1 MMVFRMNSKK
11 IIFDTRWIGEHG
23 IGRFAKEVFDDEI
36 FDPIKIKGNPISIF
50 DVFKLTFYLFL
61 NRNFYFSPGFN
72 APLFFLNRTAITIH
86 DLNHIDVDANTS
98 FLKRLYYRFILKRA
112 CRKAAI
118 IFTVSEFSKT
128 RILDWSGVEPD
139 KVKVVYNGV
148 SSAFHRDIQLYEPG
162 FAYIFI
168 VGNRKLHK
176 NEDRAL
182 IAFAKANINK
192 NIKVLF
198 SGQPSE
204 ELLNIAK
211 KFNISDRVKFLGRLS
226 EKELA
231 STYKG
236 AICLLFPSLYEGF
249 GLPLIESIACGTP
262 VISSNTTA
270 LKEISLNKVLSVDPL
285 NIEDITNKIEL
296 AVNHREEI
304 LPYFLNN
311 NNYLAKFSWLKAK
324 KEIKY
329 NLMLEI
335 NKC

>member
-1 MMVFRMNSKK
+1 MVFRMNSKK

-36 FDPIKIKGNPISIF
+36 FDPIKIRGNPISIF
-50 DVFKLTFYLFL
+50 DVFKLTFYLFF

-128 RILDWSGVEPD
+128 RILDWSGVEPN

-148 SSAFHRDIQLYEPG
+148 SSAFHKDVQPYKPG
-162 FAYIFI
+162 FPYIFI

-176 NEDRAL
+176 NENRAL
-182 IAFAKANINK
+182 LAFAKANINK
-192 NIKVLF
+192 DIKVLF
-198 SGQPSE
+198 SGQPSD
-204 ELLNIAK
+204 ELLNTVK
-211 KFNISDRVKFLGRLS
+211 ELNISNRVHFLGRMS
-226 EKELA
+226 EEELA

-236 AICLLFPSLYEGF
+236 ALCLLFPSLYEGF
-249 GLPLIESIACGTP
+249 GLPAIEAMACGTP
-262 VISSNTTA
+262 VITSNTTS
-270 LKEISLNKVLSVDPL
+270 LKEIANKSALLVNPEKTQEITAS
-285 NIEDITNKIEL
+285 IEQLISSKTLQDQLISNGFDNVK
-296 AVNHREEI
+296 R
-304 LPYFLNN
+304 
-311 NNYLAKFSWLKAK
+311 FSWVIT
-324 KEIKY
+324 KELITTLLMEKIK
-329 NLMLEI
+329 
-335 NKC
+335 